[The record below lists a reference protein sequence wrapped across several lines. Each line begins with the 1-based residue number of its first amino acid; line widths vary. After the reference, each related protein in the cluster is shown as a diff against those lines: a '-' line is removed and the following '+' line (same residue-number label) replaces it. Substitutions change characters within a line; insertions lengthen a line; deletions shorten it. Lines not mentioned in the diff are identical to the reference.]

1 MCQNYPCVVP
11 ASNTTIGENEGE
23 LVQTLC
29 CPGIWIIDSVDFLV
43 YLGAGCFEKEPAIT
57 SAKI

>member
-1 MCQNYPCVVP
+1 M
-11 ASNTTIGENEGE
+11 IGEIKGE

-29 CPGIWIIDSVDFLV
+29 CPGIWIIDPVNFFV
-43 YLGAGCFEKEPAIT
+43 YLGAGCFEKKLSIT